1 MTTIKNKISADI
13 DAAQDLIAVLK
24 PELEKF
30 GVFDFNIIT
39 KGKENPVVMLEISYS
54 RKTTNVLSKS
64 ILNAINLNTSNDYF
78 VGFKHVNFEF
88 LQTINILI

>member
-1 MTTIKNKISADI
+1 MTATKNKISADI

-30 GVFDFNIIT
+30 GVFDFNVIT

-54 RKTTNVLSKS
+54 RKTTNVLSR
-64 ILNAINLNTSNDYF
+64 AVLNTINMNTSKTYF
-78 VGFKHVNFEF
+78 VGFKHEI
-88 LQTINILI
+88 LELLLTINILM

>member
-1 MTTIKNKISADI
+1 MTTTKNKISADI
-13 DAAQDLIAVLK
+13 DAAQDLVSVLK

-64 ILNAINLNTSNDYF
+64 ILNAINLNTSKDYF
-78 VGFKHVNFEF
+78 VGFKHENLEF